1 MGNGYPEL
9 QTLKQNNYKI
19 ELNYPKLD
27 IMFLYGKINDM
38 LNLNPIFGL
47 ECLIV
52 PRLQIFPLR
61 NYFLP
66 LWTCVNFLDKG
77 ILDFLV
83 A

>member
-27 IMFLYGKINDM
+27 IMFLYGKINDI
-38 LNLNPIFGL
+38 LNLNPIFGS

-52 PRLQIFPLR
+52 PRLQIFPTPKLFFSFMDMCQFPR
-61 NYFLP
+61 
-66 LWTCVNFLDKG
+66 
-77 ILDFLV
+77 
-83 A
+83 